1 MTENYRTELSKFDE
15 RLEKIDNKLNDLYEN
30 SLLHRETLKIQ
41 CSELAVVYSTLLI
54 VLWIIHK
61 LNDKDKQCLF

>member
-1 MTENYRTELSKFDE
+1 MTENYRTKLSKFDE

-41 CSELAVVYSTLLI
+41 CNDLAVVYSTLLI
-54 VLWIIHK
+54 VL
-61 LNDKDKQCLF
+61 